1 MKWIVLI
8 PLAVLA
14 LYGGLCFVLYIVQDR
29 LLYLPV
35 SESRPKDVQ
44 ALHVRSGNVVL
55 KVWQLHEGAKRA
67 VVYFGGNGEDVAA
80 NIPDFSRALSDR
92 AIFLVNYRGYAGNPG
107 TPSESAFI
115 SDAQAVYDELKSRY
129 EQIAVMG
136 RSLGS
141 GVATTLAATRPVQ
154 KLILVTPY
162 DSVANVAADHYWWAP
177 VRWLIK
183 DHYDSTQR
191 IRDIQI
197 PVLVL
202 VAGRDEV
209 IFRPRSDALVAAIP
223 PAMRHI
229 RIVDNA
235 THNDIGVY
243 SEYLDSIKTFLAAP

>member
-1 MKWIVLI
+1 MKWIVLTA
-8 PLAVLA
+8 LAVLA
-14 LYGGLCFVLYIVQDR
+14 IYVALCCVLYVVQDR

-35 SESRPKDVQ
+35 SQSQPKDTQ
-44 ALHVRSGNVVL
+44 ALQVRSGNVIL
-55 KVWQLHEGAKRA
+55 KVWQFHEGAKRA
-67 VVYFGGNGEDVAA
+67 VIYFGGNGEDVAA
-80 NIPDFSRALSDR
+80 NIPDFSRALPDR
-92 AIFLVNYRGYAGNPG
+92 AVFLVNYRGYAGNPG

-115 SDAQAVYDELKSRY
+115 LDAQAVYDVLKSRY

-141 GVATTLAATRPVQ
+141 GVATALAATRPVQ

-162 DSVANVAADHYWWAP
+162 DSLANVAADHYWWAP

-183 DHYDSTQR
+183 DHYDSARR
-191 IRDIQI
+191 IHDIQV

-202 VAGRDEV
+202 IAARDEV
-209 IFRPRSDALVAAIP
+209 IFRARSDALVAAIP
-223 PAMRHI
+223 PGMRHV

-243 SEYLDSIKTFLAAP
+243 GEYLDSIRAFLAAP